1 MTASPRLESNNIEYI
16 LDTAELVLNS
26 SRDRRAGSTGEVQA
40 QHIFMNELKK
50 VCDETHEEQFR
61 THPGAGTLAEKILCA
76 LLVICVIL
84 FSDAVNTGSVAE
96 GSIALVLSLVVFCIF
111 CYKFIFDGKKLD
123 FITPTKESKNLLG
136 IRYSRSEP
144 LRRVVL
150 VARSDA
156 PQSMRAHLFGNRSPF
171 ILSLCA
177 LIGNTL
183 LFCSGVLF
191 LFSGAP
197 EKTPFFSLLAIICI
211 GFVPIYFVSA
221 FLINTRKV
229 SSGISSSIIPTGILL
244 SVFKQLH
251 DNGFRYETT
260 EICCLIVGSDYSS
273 RAGAYH
279 FAKKH
284 KRLYTDVPTVFIPI
298 EEITTSRKLSVFFK
312 DGSGTS
318 GSDKVASIIGEAAD
332 NLKIDIKKEASLLGS
347 SSYTPFSKNDFAAC
361 SLGTSK
367 KHISKTISAN
377 ADKLQTVSRK
387 AIADTGALVIETL
400 NYIDYY

>member
-1 MTASPRLESNNIEYI
+1 MTASPNLETKNIEYV

-26 SRDRRAGSTGEVQA
+26 SRERRAGSVGEEQA

-50 VCDETHEEQFR
+50 VCDETHQEQFR
-61 THPGAGTLAEKILCA
+61 THPGAGTLAEKLLCM

-96 GSIALVLSLVVFCIF
+96 GSIALIMSLVIFCIF
-111 CYKFIFDGKKLD
+111 SYKFIFDGKKLD
-123 FITPTKESKNLLG
+123 FLTPTKFSKNLLG
-136 IRYSRSEP
+136 VRYSRGET
-144 LRRVVL
+144 LGRVVL

-177 LIGNTL
+177 LIGNTI
-183 LFCSGVLF
+183 LFCSGLLF

-197 EKTPFFSLLAIICI
+197 EKAPFFSFLAIICI
-211 GFVPIYFVSA
+211 GFVPFYFMSA
-221 FLINTRKV
+221 FLINNYKV
-229 SSGISSSIIPTGILL
+229 SSGISSSIIPTSIILSIL
-244 SVFKQLH
+244 KQFH
-251 DNGFRYETT
+251 DNGFRYEKT

-284 KRLYTDVPTVFIPI
+284 KRLYTDVPTVFIPL

-312 DGSGTS
+312 DGSGTK
-318 GSDKVASIIGEAAD
+318 GSSTVASVIGEAAE
-332 NLKIDIKKEASLLGS
+332 NLNINIQNESSLLGT
-347 SSYTPFSKNDFAAC
+347 SSYTPFSKNDFPAC

-367 KHISKTISAN
+367 KHISKAISAN
-377 ADKLQTVSRK
+377 ADKLQNVSKK
-387 AIADTGALVIETL
+387 AISDIGGLIIETL
-400 NYIDYY
+400 NYYDG

>member
-1 MTASPRLESNNIEYI
+1 MTATPNLESKNVEYV

-26 SRDRRAGSTGEVQA
+26 SRERRAGSSGEEQV

-50 VCDETHEEQFR
+50 YCDETHQEQFK
-61 THPGAGTLAEKILCA
+61 THPGAGTLAEKLLCA

-84 FSDAVNTGSVAE
+84 FCGAVSTGSVAE
-96 GSIALVLSLVVFCIF
+96 ASVSLLMSLVIFCIF
-111 CYKFIFDGKKLD
+111 SYKFIFDGKKLD
-123 FITPTKESKNLLG
+123 FITPTKMSKNLLG
-136 IRYSRSEP
+136 VRYSRDET
-144 LRRVVL
+144 LGRVVL

-177 LIGNTL
+177 LIGNTI
-183 LFCSGVLF
+183 LFCSELLF

-197 EKTPFFSLLAIICI
+197 QQSAFFSFLSVIAI
-211 GFVPIYFVSA
+211 GFVPFYVMSA
-221 FLINTRKV
+221 FLINNRKV
-229 SSGISSSIIPTGILL
+229 ASGISSSIIPSSILL
-244 SVFKQLH
+244 SIMKQLH
-251 DNGFRYETT
+251 DNSFRYEKT
-260 EICCLIVGSDYSS
+260 EICCLITGSEYSS

-284 KRLYTDVPTVFIPI
+284 KRLYTDVPTVFIPL

-312 DGSGTS
+312 DGSGTK
-318 GSDKVASIIGEAAD
+318 GSSEVASIIGEAAE
-332 NLKIDIKKEASLLGS
+332 NLNIDIQKETSLLGTS
-347 SSYTPFSKNDFAAC
+347 TYTPFSKNDFPAC

-377 ADKLQTVSRK
+377 SDKLHTVSKK
-387 AIADTGALVIETL
+387 AIADVGGLVIETL
-400 NYIDYY
+400 NYYDG